1 MNRHFYLA
9 INIAWILVLFIPSG
23 LLCQSPDLNKL
34 FPEIT
39 DWQKKGVGEFYTPEN
54 LYQYIDGAAENFL
67 NYDFKK
73 LAVQNYL
80 NAQGQSLTV
89 EIYDHGTAENAF
101 GIYSSEKPLAGN
113 FNALGAQGYEEEGI
127 LNFHCAAYYVK
138 LNGFDLG
145 SGGKD
150 FLAAIARNIVRNI
163 GGPCTLP
170 DILKAFPLQGKIPN
184 SERFISKNFLGQN
197 FLHSVFSADYDLQA
211 QKFQLFIIR
220 ALDSKDARTMLQ
232 KYSALDKEKNGKEIK
247 PGPLIIN
254 DPYNGPVRLFWR
266 GTFIWG
272 ITGQAT
278 AAGELVDEIG
288 RNLPQ

>member
-1 MNRHFYLA
+1 MNRYLYLTVR
-9 INIAWILVLFIPSG
+9 IAWIFVLFIPSG
-23 LLCQSPDLNKL
+23 LLSQSRDLNKL

-39 DWQKKGVGEFYTPEN
+39 GWQKKGTGEFYTPEN

-67 NYDFKK
+67 SYDFKQ

-89 EIYDHGTAENAF
+89 EIYDHGSAENAF
-101 GIYSSEKPLAGN
+101 GIYSSEKPLSGN
-113 FNALGAQGYEEEGI
+113 FIVLGAQGYEEAGV
-127 LNFHCAAYYVK
+127 LNFFCAAYYVK

-145 SGGKD
+145 ASGKD

-197 FLHSVFSADYDLQA
+197 FLHSAFSADYDWQA

-232 KYSALDKEKNGKEIK
+232 KYSTLDKEKSGKEIK
-247 PGPLIIN
+247 PGTLIIN
-254 DPYNGPVRLFWR
+254 DPYNGPVHLFWR

-272 ITGQAT
+272 SNGQAP
-278 AAGELVDEIG
+278 AAGELLDEIG
-288 RNLPQ
+288 KNLPQ